1 MKASWSHAYCPS
13 QATHSAPNA
22 STISCRRHQISPSS
36 AHWVAL
42 RSHERIQ
49 RRISQRTLRWFAWLK
64 ELLKDSVKKRKNQ
77 ESPRLC
83 RSKKLPIYKLKLL
96 RQNRQLIRLLL
107 LKRLRRQKHPRQK
120 RRIMASLWNSAKS
133 IIVKLK
139 SSAYR
144 IGCVFAPRARFS
156 VLIRVT
162 MFVKSLRLSLNLP
175 LEQSCWFKCIR
186 SLTRSRKIE

>member
-64 ELLKDSVKKRKNQ
+64 ELLRDSVKKRKNQ

-107 LKRLRRQKHPRQK
+107 LKSSRRQKRRRK
-120 RRIMASLWNSAKS
+120 RRIMASLWSTVKS
-133 IIVKLK
+133 IIAKLK

-144 IGCVFAPRARFS
+144 IGCVFAPHARFS

-186 SLTRSRKIE
+186 SLTRSQKIE